1 VAVLIPIVKH
11 AAVPRTQLA
20 AWLPHLVLIALAG
33 ASAAWL
39 LVLLAPVAKALVVGA
54 SLALLTH
61 GVLFRRIS
69 QRLAWWP
76 WPRTRGHAAAT
87 LAVAVLLAATA
98 GAATLV
104 LWAALGGLRLT
115 LGALW
120 GVAVQDPARIRQVV
134 DLLTA
139 RAEELL
145 RLYPALPLSAE
156 DARTWITDLL
166 SQVAVGQAF
175 LRTVVSGGGSVVV
188 EVVLTGVVT
197 WWLYLQGPSL
207 GSRLLMLVPA
217 AEREAIKTR
226 LRERAGALVLGTF
239 GRAFLVGV
247 LQGVL
252 AWLIGGFHPV
262 LVAAVAVIAAVM
274 PLLGPVFV
282 WLPLASLL
290 ASQGHWGQAA
300 ALAVCSHVGAV
311 GMGWFLDRRAAAAP
325 LSGTGPILL
334 LTLVGGLWGF
344 GARALILAPAAVVLA
359 LSAWDALTSLYTD
372 SPAAGEDEFVGHA

>member
-1 VAVLIPIVKH
+1 M
-11 AAVPRTQLA
+11 
-20 AWLPHLVLIALAG
+20 LIALAV

-61 GVLFRRIS
+61 GVLYRRIHL
-69 QRLAWWP
+69 RLAWWP
-76 WPRTRGHAAAT
+76 WPRTRGHAAAS
-87 LAVAVLLAATA
+87 LAVALLSAASI

-120 GVAVQDPARIRQVV
+120 GVAVQDPERIHRVV
-134 DLLTA
+134 ELLTA
-139 RAEELL
+139 RADELL
-145 RLYPALPLSAE
+145 HLYPALPLTAD
-156 DARTWITDLL
+156 DAQAWITDML

-197 WWLYLQGPSL
+197 WWLYLQGPTL
-207 GSRLLMLVPA
+207 GARLLMLVPA
-217 AEREAIKTR
+217 AEREAIAVR

-239 GRAFLVGV
+239 GRAFFVGV
-247 LQGVL
+247 LQGLL

-262 LVAAVAVIAAVM
+262 LVAAVAVVAAVM
-274 PLLGPVFV
+274 PLLGPAFV

-300 ALAVCSHVGAV
+300 ALALCSHGGAIA
-311 GMGWFLDRRAAAAP
+311 MGWFLDRRAAAAP

-359 LSAWDALTSLYTD
+359 LSAWDALTSLYAD
-372 SPAAGEDEFVGHA
+372 QVPMLDEEAGGHA